1 MPYGLGSGLYC
12 NKSAVADFSKFSFS
26 DLSSLPMSN
35 AFTFHRLK
43 VFPLPSPPHA
53 GERDGVRGVPS
64 PLKRSIPTIFLI
76 LLFPLF
82 FGGCGIKAAPVAPDS
97 AIPAPASDLQAWLR
111 DGKVFLQWKIPT
123 RNIDGSRLMDLL
135 GFKVFRQSRPLESA
149 PCEPC
154 SLAFEPVAEID
165 KDFPKTARVEKGM
178 VFWQDAAVRPQNEY
192 TYFVQVYNRYR
203 SPSPE
208 SNRVKIFWDDPPA
221 APGRVNLRK
230 EDRALEIA
238 WEPVSLL
245 VDGREMVDFQG
256 FNIYRRSEGEIFSL
270 SPLNAEP
277 IPDRRYWDGQVEL
290 GKQYSYEV
298 RTVRNFHGT
307 LIEGPSSGVVQGVPE
322 KRIPPSV
329 PTGLVAV
336 WQKEGV
342 ALRWDMNPEPDI
354 AGYNLYRREKEGK
367 EFVLV
372 NPRLIREP
380 YFLDGSADLQRSYIY
395 RLQAVDSSPSR
406 NESDFSKE
414 VEVPPEAPLKN

>member
-1 MPYGLGSGLYC
+1 M
-12 NKSAVADFSKFSFS
+12 N
-26 DLSSLPMSN
+26 N
-35 AFTFHRLK
+35 ASTFHRVKL
-43 VFPLPSPPHA
+43 FPLTPSLSPGCG
-53 GERDGVRGVPS
+53 GEGRVRGVPF
-64 PLKRSIPTIFLI
+64 LLMRSIPTMGRI
-76 LLFPLF
+76 LLLLLL

-97 AIPAPASDLQAWLR
+97 TIPAPVSDLQAWLR
-111 DGKVFLQWKIPT
+111 DGKVFLRWKIPT
-123 RNIDGSRLMDLL
+123 RNMDGSRLTDLL
-135 GFKVFRQSRPLESA
+135 GFKVFRQVRPLDSA

-165 KDFPKTARVEKGM
+165 KDFPKVPRVEKGM
-178 VFWQDAAVRPQNEY
+178 VFWQETAVRPKNEY

-208 SNRVKIFWDDPPA
+208 SNRVKILWDDPPA
-221 APGRVNLRK
+221 APGKVHLRK
-230 EDRALEIA
+230 EDRALEIT

-245 VDGREMVDFQG
+245 VDGREMVDFRG
-256 FNIYRRSEGEIFSL
+256 FNIYRRSEGEILSL

-277 IPDRRYWDGQVEL
+277 IPDRRYWDGQLEL

-298 RTVRNFHGT
+298 RTVRDFHGT
-307 LIEGPSSGVVQGVPE
+307 LIEGASSEVVRGVPQ
-322 KRIPPSV
+322 KLIPPSV

-336 WQKEGV
+336 WQQEGV
-342 ALRWDMNPEPDI
+342 ALRWDINPEPDM

-367 EFVLV
+367 EFVLI

-380 YFLDGSADLQRSYIY
+380 YFLDASADLQQSYIY

-414 VEVPPEAPLKN
+414 VEISSDAPRKN